1 MVALGKKWRLPSDR
15 SLGGSFENLALC
27 REVPRFHASGLSYYC
42 KLNVHSEMFKGKY
55 VIGSS
60 RYFQK

>member
-1 MVALGKKWRLPSDR
+1 MVALGKKWSLPSDR

-27 REVPRFHASGLSYYC
+27 REVPRLHASVLSYYC
-42 KLNVHSEMFKGKY
+42 NVNVHSKIFEGIC
-55 VIGSS
+55 VVGSS

>member
-1 MVALGKKWRLPSDR
+1 MVALGKKWRLSSYR
-15 SLGGSFENLALC
+15 ILGGSFENC
-27 REVPRFHASGLSYYC
+27 REVPRFHASVLSYYC
-42 KLNVHSEMFKGKY
+42 KVNVHSKIFKGMY